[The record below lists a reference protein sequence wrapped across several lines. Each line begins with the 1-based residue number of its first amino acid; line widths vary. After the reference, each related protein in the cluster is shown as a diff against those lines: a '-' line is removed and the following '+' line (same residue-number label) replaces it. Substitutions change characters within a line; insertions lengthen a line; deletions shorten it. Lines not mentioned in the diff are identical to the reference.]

1 MEVRVGGRE
10 GGGWCWSLRSGLA
23 IFLIILPAVAR
34 PHQTESLKLE
44 NFLFDSLQHRVGG
57 ETSVNPDHSSSEE
70 FQLLGL
76 ETGIE

>member
-10 GGGWCWSLRSGLA
+10 GGGWLCSLRSGLA

-34 PHQTESLKLE
+34 PHQTENLKLE

-57 ETSVNPDHSSSEE
+57 ETSAKCEPRPQ
-70 FQLLGL
+70 FQ
-76 ETGIE
+76 